1 MRYIKYAFWALVA
14 VCLLV
19 VAVANSQPVEL
30 QALPKALS
38 DLAGLAPTITLPLY
52 IAIFIGVAFGL
63 AIGFAWEWIRE
74 HKHRAAVRTR
84 EREVNHLAREVEKLR
99 SEKHD
104 GQDDILALLDA
115 PAKRA

>member
-1 MRYIKYAFWALVA
+1 MKYIKYAFWGLVGL
-14 VCLLV
+14 CLLI

-30 QALPKALS
+30 QAVPTALAELVGRS
-38 DLAGLAPTITLPLY
+38 PTITLPLY

-74 HKHRAAVRTR
+74 HKHRANMRTR
-84 EREVNHLAREVEKLR
+84 EREVNQLSREVEKLR
-99 SEKHD
+99 SEKHE